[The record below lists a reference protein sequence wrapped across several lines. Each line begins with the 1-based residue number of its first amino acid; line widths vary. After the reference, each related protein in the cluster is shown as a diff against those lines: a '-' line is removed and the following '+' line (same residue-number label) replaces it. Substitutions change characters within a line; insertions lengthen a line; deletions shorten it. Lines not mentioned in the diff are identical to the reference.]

1 MTATNTPL
9 HKSRID
15 LPEAT
20 RRTMIAVLNDR
31 LADCIDLQT
40 HAKQAHWNVKG
51 PDFIQLHLLF
61 DSINGHVAAHV
72 DSLAERAAAL
82 GGTAIGTATEVAKRT
97 KLKAYPLSATTG
109 QQHLEALAGSLAGFG
124 SQARAAIATAD
135 QSGDADTTDLFTQI
149 SRAIDQDLWMVE
161 AHLQAAS

>member
-1 MTATNTPL
+1 MTDTNTPL

-20 RRTMIAVLNDR
+20 RRAMIAVLNDR

-61 DSINGHVAAHV
+61 DTIHAHVVAHV
-72 DSLAERAAAL
+72 DSIAERTAAL
-82 GGTAIGTATEVAKRT
+82 GGTAIGTTTEVAKRT
-97 KLKAYPLSATTG
+97 KLTAYPLKATTG
-109 QQHLEALAGSLAGFG
+109 QQHLEALATSLAGFG
-124 SQARAAIATAD
+124 AHARAAITTAD
-135 QSGDADTTDLFTQI
+135 KSDDADTTDLFTQI

>member
-1 MTATNTPL
+1 MTEINQTL

-15 LPEAT
+15 LPEST
-20 RRTMIAVLNDR
+20 RRAMIALLNDR
-31 LADCIDLQT
+31 LADCTDLQT

-61 DSINGHVAAHV
+61 DAVHGRVSAHV
-72 DSLAERAAAL
+72 DSVAERAAAL
-82 GGTAIGTATEVAKRT
+82 GGTAIGTASEVAKRS
-97 KLKAYPLSATTG
+97 KLANYPLNAVTG
-109 QQHLEALAGSLAGFG
+109 QQHLEALASSLAGFG
-124 SQARAAIATAD
+124 SHARSAIDDA
-135 QSGDADTTDLFTQI
+135 SKIGDADTTDLFTQI

>member
-1 MTATNTPL
+1 MSETLVAL

-15 LPEAT
+15 LPESL
-20 RRTMIAVLNDR
+20 RRSMTTLLNER
-31 LADCIDLQT
+31 LADCADLQS

-61 DSINGHVAAHV
+61 DAIHGRVSAHLDSI
-72 DSLAERAAAL
+72 AERTAAL
-82 GGTAIGTATEVAKRT
+82 GGTAIGTVRESAKRST
-97 KLKAYPLSATTG
+97 LPIYPLNLSTG
-109 QQHLEALAGSLAGFG
+109 HDHLDALATSLASFG
-124 SQARAAIATAD
+124 SAVRAAVKLAD
-135 QSGDADTTDLFTQI
+135 KAGDADTTDLFTQV